1 MSKNTSG
8 FPLSFANVGETYEI
22 AGIFGD
28 EKAAKHLREIGFY
41 NGATIEVES
50 KTHGGTMVKIG
61 DTKLALDAGICNR
74 IYVKELTKTEEEGLD
89 M

>member
-8 FPLSFANVGETYEI
+8 FPLSFASAGKTYEI

-28 EKAAKHLREIGFY
+28 EKTAKHLKEIGFY

-74 IYVKELTKTEEEGLD
+74 IYVKELTKTEEEG
-89 M
+89 MEM

>member
-8 FPLSFANVGETYEI
+8 FPLSFASAGKTYEI

-28 EKAAKHLREIGFY
+28 EKTAKHLKEIGFY
-41 NGATIEVES
+41 NGATIKVES

-74 IYVKELTKTEEEGLD
+74 IYVKELTKTEEEG
-89 M
+89 MEM

>member
-8 FPLSFANVGETYEI
+8 FPLSFANVGETYEV

-41 NGATIEVES
+41 NGETIEV
-50 KTHGGTMVKIG
+50 
-61 DTKLALDAGICNR
+61 
-74 IYVKELTKTEEEGLD
+74 
-89 M
+89 